1 MFEDTWVQGVL
12 CITND
17 DVIFEPEAQIK
28 DMQEPEIKAP
38 MSPPP
43 GLKQHSDD
51 GHHKRRSTSTAR
63 RGSVFGNVFKS
74 IAQKLGIADSAKVMK
89 MPFLE
94 LQELEMDKESN
105 NVFMLHPRASGEAMP
120 LRFESALIAKR
131 MRGLILMR
139 RRVASAKDRRISV
152 KSGRG
157 AAFGDVT
164 AEELGLKIVTRKD
177 SLWGSKKDE
186 LKYLGWV
193 YVYRKSGMFSHD
205 WSCRILWHDVGQGWI
220 RHSLSKDPS
229 SSVQNAGWLAKG
241 AMLQAIDAK
250 SRTKLSISTRI
261 DLFKQPLPGLR
272 LECAISSD
280 RHTSSTKMGMLLCLS
295 IFTFLLLI
303 RSRFHV
309 SITITQITRTLD

>member
-1 MFEDTWVQGVL
+1 
-12 CITND
+12 
-17 DVIFEPEAQIK
+17 
-28 DMQEPEIKAP
+28 
-38 MSPPP
+38 
-43 GLKQHSDD
+43 
-51 GHHKRRSTSTAR
+51 
-63 RGSVFGNVFKS
+63 
-74 IAQKLGIADSAKVMK
+74 
-89 MPFLE
+89 
-94 LQELEMDKESN
+94 
-105 NVFMLHPRASGEAMP
+105 
-120 LRFESALIAKR
+120 

-280 RHTSSTKMGMLLCLS
+280 RHTSSTKMGMLLVS
-295 IFTFLLLI
+295 VYLLF
-303 RSRFHV
+303 SY
-309 SITITQITRTLD
+309 